1 MSISGAFLAF
11 WGGHPQIEESPPR
24 ATCRSDREI
33 DRHVLALGE
42 AVEHALE
49 RKFATDSALL
59 VAAVRHAGKLAEALI
74 DLHPPRLDGVRGPQ
88 AAADVMRPDIGRESV
103 MAVVGHADRLGFV
116 APAD

>member
-11 WGGHPQIEESPPR
+11 WGGHPQIEQTPPR
-24 ATCRSDREI
+24 ATRRSDREI

-59 VAAVRHAGKLAEALI
+59 VAAVGHAGELAEALV
-74 DLHPPRLDGVRGPQ
+74 DLHPARFDGVRGAQ
-88 AAADVMRPDIGRESV
+88 TAADVVRPDIGRESV
-103 MAVVGHADRLGFV
+103 VAVVGHADRLGLV